1 MKGSNSAYRPAP
13 GTVCLISP
21 PNSDDGH
28 GNYTFGELEV
38 LWTDATFI
46 VYRHKDCWPCVSKWE
61 HVICKPLEE
70 NEAHNG

>member
-13 GTVCLISP
+13 GRVCLISP

-28 GNYTFGELEV
+28 GNYTFGEVEV

-46 VYRHKDCWPCVSKWE
+46 VYRHNDCWPCVDKWE

-70 NEAHNG
+70 KEAHNG